1 MNKHSRN
8 HPSVIALK
16 ESLTTEEY
24 FEYMAE
30 QKKLRQDKQDD
41 KRMVRGLIASFG
53 MFLTLEK
60 APTVA
65 VVCLAILLWN
75 AYPIVFR
82 KYDGE

>member
-1 MNKHSRN
+1 MNRHSKN

-24 FEYMAE
+24 FEYVAE
-30 QKKLRQDKQDD
+30 QKKLRQDKADD
-41 KRMVRGLIASFG
+41 KRMVRGLGASML

-60 APTVA
+60 APAIAVA
-65 VVCLAILLWN
+65 CLAVLLWN

-82 KYDGE
+82 KD